1 MCFVFLLS
9 QFLPSPFRRISFEFL
24 FDFVCVYVCVC
35 VCVSFFFLSSFFL
48 LSFFFPPVVC
58 LMIFSCCEWMTG
70 SITANKLVP
79 IVWVHRYS
87 FVWFIATA
95 AGDPLAWIGS
105 SFLDPSRSIPIH
117 LFPISLIGFFFGG
130 FSYGHSSILEGFLRD
145 SSEILQRF
153 FRDSPEI
160 LQG

>member
-1 MCFVFLLS
+1 MRRRFKRWRLLLENGRTFVISAETNECAIGTQWGAIERSSHGLVCVSYFCFPNF
-9 QFLPSPFRRISFEFL
+9 FRRHFEGFL
-24 FDFVCVYVCVC
+24 SNFFLILCVFMCVCVC
-35 VCVSFFFLSSFFL
+35 VCLSSFFL

-117 LFPISLIGFFFGG
+117 P
-130 FSYGHSSILEGFLRD
+130 
-145 SSEILQRF
+145 Q
-153 FRDSPEI
+153 
-160 LQG
+160 

>member
-1 MCFVFLLS
+1 MC
-9 QFLPSPFRRISFEFL
+9 
-24 FDFVCVYVCVC
+24 VCVC
-35 VCVSFFFLSSFFL
+35 VCVCVCLSSFFL

-117 LFPISLIGFFFGG
+117 PDPPLSNLLDWMLLWRILFDR

-153 FRDSPEI
+153 FRDYPEI